1 MITVPDV
8 VLEEVMAHETFVIR
22 KVDIYESDG
31 ETPWYLG
38 VGMIEGSVSVDAGRE
53 ERRQFELTL
62 WAGDDDLPIGPD
74 DGLWYDKIIK
84 IYRGVSYRENGMDVD
99 WYAPLGVFMI
109 DKISQP
115 YFPNIIK
122 LSGRD
127 LTKRLI
133 TSKFGRA
140 TQFKAGTPME
150 SVIKTVATNAGISD
164 MVLPNTG
171 VVLGKDFLFE
181 SDTTRK
187 KAIFDISSAYGYDVF
202 FDQLGFLTLREQAD
216 PATEAPA
223 LTLKIGQDGAVVDF
237 EKSIND
243 TRLYN
248 HIVASGEN
256 ASGVAVVAEAR
267 NEDPSSP
274 TRIDR
279 IGERTYR
286 YTSSLITTQE
296 QAQDVADKLLKINS
310 LEEFT
315 VSIDSFV
322 FPWLDAGVTMEFIDP
337 KPTQNEPT
345 RFLLHNFTIP
355 LGLDAMKIEARR
367 VQLVF

>member
-8 VLEEVMAHETFVIR
+8 VLEEILGHETFVIR

-31 ETPWYLG
+31 ETPWRLG
-38 VGMIEGSVSVDAGRE
+38 VGMITGSVSVDAGRE
-53 ERRQFELTL
+53 ERRQFEMTL
-62 WAGDDDLPIGPD
+62 WSGDDDLPIGPD

-84 IYRGVSYRENGMDVD
+84 IYRGVSYMENGLTID
-99 WYAPLGVFMI
+99 WYAPLGVFLI

-115 YFPNIIK
+115 YFPSVIK
-122 LSGRD
+122 VSGRD
-127 LTKRLI
+127 LTKRLV

-140 TQFKAGTPME
+140 TQFKAGSPME
-150 SVIKTVATNAGISD
+150 SVIRTIATNAGIVD
-164 MVLPNTG
+164 MLLPNTG

-187 KAIFDISSAYGYDVF
+187 KAVYDIASAYGYDVF
-202 FDQLGFLTLREQAD
+202 FDAQGFLTLREQAD
-216 PATEAPA
+216 PATEAPV
-223 LTLKIGQDGAVVDF
+223 LTLEIGAGGSVIF
-237 EKSIND
+237 YEKNIND

-248 HIVASGEN
+248 HVVVAGEN
-256 ASGVAVVAEAR
+256 SGGTAVVAEAR
-267 NEDPSSP
+267 NTDPSSP
-274 TRIDR
+274 TNIER

-286 YTSSLITTQE
+286 YTSSLITTQD
-296 QAQDVADKLLKINS
+296 QAQDVADKFLKINS

-315 VSIDSFV
+315 VSIDAFV

-337 KPTQNEPT
+337 KPTQNQPT
-345 RFLLHNFTIP
+345 RFFLHNFNIP
-355 LGLDAMKIEARR
+355 LSLESMKLEARR